1 MTKQEEI
8 REGMVALFHEM
19 GLGETID
26 SETFQQ
32 RILFYLHSQ
41 GVVIKV
47 ERELPKVRYTVKV
60 YDNTDSRN
68 IGYAFRKAYEQAG
81 YVATEPL
88 VNIKS

>member
-47 ERELPKVRYTVKV
+47 ERELSAVTYTITAAITPHELMIIERE
-60 YDNTDSRN
+60 Y
-68 IGYAFRKAYEQAG
+68 RKAYAG
-81 YVATEPL
+81 YGAFEPL
-88 VNIKS
+88 IEE